1 MVKCRISVSFDE
13 ENFFW
18 VVVGR
23 DIFIKNPT
31 KEDLM
36 GTKLKYYNETNIC
49 PRCKEEC
56 EKDRIESTD
65 RNILCPGK
73 AYREKDKDGKET
85 GRWICGDCYRKDRY
99 IRKETNA
106 NLINSMRPCRTEDLD
121 PNCSDAKGDDFE
133 ELTHRWK
140 EVEILSKKNE
150 KYCGPLDHSADIEG
164 KIPQTKGKWYDPH
177 NQHWVQ
183 KFTNEHNAIRKGF
196 KFDYLIFYCASEDGK
211 YIERVYEFP
220 VEEMVHRSG
229 ITVYKNILSLRGSWV
244 ERYRIT
250 DKEELKKVNKIWKE
264 IIMEK

>member
-1 MVKCRISVSFDE
+1 MAKCRISVSFDE

-23 DIFIKNPT
+23 DIFIRNPT

-36 GTKLKYYNETNIC
+36 GTKLRYYNETNIC

-56 EKDRIESTD
+56 EKDRIELTD

-85 GRWICGDCYRKDRY
+85 GRWICDGCYRKDRY
-99 IRKETNA
+99 VRGETNS
-106 NLINSMRPCRTEDLD
+106 NMLTLIGNRRTGNLD
-121 PNCSDAKGDDFE
+121 PNSTHAFGDSVL
-133 ELTHRWK
+133 ELACILYGWK
-140 EVEILSKKNE
+140 DLN
-150 KYCGPLDHSADIEG
+150 IENDNYASG
-164 KIPQTKGKWYDPH
+164 TPVDCYDPKTGLYYQVRGKRYDAR
-177 NQHWVQ
+177 NGWWSLSRLEGELGKKYESMVFFCFDKGRKIVERIY
-183 KFTNEHNAIRKGF
+183 KFPLKEIMSVK
-196 KFDYLIFYCASEDGK
+196 
-211 YIERVYEFP
+211 
-220 VEEMVHRSG
+220 G
-229 ITVYKNILSLRGSWV
+229 ITIYKNILSLRGSWV